1 MGKEFEL
8 KYAATPEILADLA
21 AEGGFTSISMET
33 VYYDTPAGDLAQKCI
48 TLRCRRENGRSVCTV
63 KTPGD
68 QYGRGEWEWECGD
81 IRQAIPELC
90 KLGAPEAL
98 LSLTQKG
105 LSAVCGARFTRLC
118 KEITLPD
125 ARAELA
131 LDSGVLLGAG
141 QEIPLCEV
149 EIEHKSGSE
158 AAVLAY
164 AEALAARFSL
174 QSEPRSKFQRA
185 SLLAKGG

>member
-1 MGKEFEL
+1 MGREFEL
-8 KYAATPEILADLA
+8 KYAATPEILTILA
-21 AEGGFTSISMET
+21 SEGGFTSISMET

-48 TLRCRRENGRSVCTV
+48 TLRCRKENDRSICTV

-68 QYGRGEWEWECGD
+68 QYGRGEWELECGD

-90 KLGAPEAL
+90 KLGAPEEL
-98 LSLTQKG
+98 LPLAQGK
-105 LSAVCGARFTRLC
+105 LHAVCGARFTRLA
-118 KEITLPD
+118 KEINLPN
-125 ARAELA
+125 AQAELA

-149 EIEHKSGSE
+149 EIEHKSGDE

-164 AEALAARFSL
+164 AQALAAQYSL
-174 QSEPRSKFQRA
+174 ESEPRSKFQRA
-185 SLLAKGG
+185 ALLAKGG

>member
-1 MGKEFEL
+1 MGREFEL
-8 KYAATPEILADLA
+8 KYAAAPEILAALA
-21 AEGGFTSISMET
+21 EEGGFTSISMET
-33 VYYDTPAGDLAQKCI
+33 VYYDTPAGDLAQKHI
-48 TLRCRRENGRSVCTV
+48 TLRCRKENDCSICTV

-68 QYGRGEWEWECGD
+68 QYGRGEWELECGD

-90 KLGAPEAL
+90 KLGAPEEL
-98 LSLTQKG
+98 LPLAQKG
-105 LSAVCGARFTRLC
+105 LLEVCGARFTRLA
-118 KEITLPD
+118 KEIILSD
-125 ARAELA
+125 AQAELA

-141 QEIPLCEV
+141 QETPLCEV

-174 QSEPRSKFQRA
+174 QPEPRSKFQRA
-185 SLLAKGG
+185 AQLAKGG